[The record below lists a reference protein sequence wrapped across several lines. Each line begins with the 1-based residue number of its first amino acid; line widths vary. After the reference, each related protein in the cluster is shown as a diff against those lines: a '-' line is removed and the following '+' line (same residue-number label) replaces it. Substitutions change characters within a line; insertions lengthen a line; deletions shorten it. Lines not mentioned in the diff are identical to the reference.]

1 MKLVSDRL
9 ENTLEI
15 KRLNKRCLH
24 KVAHNRQEQPYES
37 SKAISHR
44 WWQGNCKKCKKMGK
58 YDAQEKKTTMK
69 GTGWEEK
76 GKETT
81 DVGTTLARRTRG
93 GWGKASPEPREE
105 GLEALQRHWGEQGHV
120 YILQLFL
127 GYYFCEVFQNA
138 HVMSWEQSQALS
150 NGWVSALPQPGL
162 TCTIFFQLASAKRSP
177 ATGPQ
182 QPRQRNVLFHMCA
195 DLCLKMKARAYLRN
209 WSSPGI
215 LWSNRFLVLWKW
227 GFKPC

>member
-37 SKAISHR
+37 SKAISDR

-58 YDAQEKKTTMK
+58 YDVQEKRKTTMK
-69 GTGWEEK
+69 GTGWEER

-81 DVGTTLARRTRG
+81 DVGTTLARRARG
-93 GWGKASPEPREE
+93 GWGKASPEPRGAGSPAET
-105 GLEALQRHWGEQGHV
+105 
-120 YILQLFL
+120 L
-127 GYYFCEVFQNA
+127 GRA
-138 HVMSWEQSQALS
+138 
-150 NGWVSALPQPGL
+150 G
-162 TCTIFFQLASAKRSP
+162 TCTFCNYSLVTTSVKFFEMHTWCPGNRAKPFRMGECLLCPSQGWPASFSSSLPLQKGAQQQ
-177 ATGPQ
+177 GPQ
-182 QPRQRNVLFHMCA
+182 QPRQKNVLFHMCA